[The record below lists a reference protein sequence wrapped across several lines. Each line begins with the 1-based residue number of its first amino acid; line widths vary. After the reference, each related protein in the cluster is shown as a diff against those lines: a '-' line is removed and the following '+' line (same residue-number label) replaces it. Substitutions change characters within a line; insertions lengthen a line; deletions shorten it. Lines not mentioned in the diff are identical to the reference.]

1 MIRYYFENTPKIKR
15 LDTSVKK
22 WIKNV
27 IEINGKSVGSINYVF
42 CDNEY
47 LLEINKKYLNHYYF
61 TDVITFDYN
70 QKEFI
75 AGDIFISIDMVRE
88 NSMNYK
94 VDFIEELLRV
104 MVHGILHLLG
114 FGDKNRSEKNKMR
127 QMENKWLEM
136 FFNNK

>member
-1 MIRYYFENTPKIKR
+1 MIRYYYESTPKIKR

-27 IEINGKSVGSINYVF
+27 IELNGKSVGSINYVF

-47 LLEINKKYLNHYYF
+47 LLEINKKYLNHNYF
-61 TDVITFDYN
+61 TDVITFNYN
-70 QKEFI
+70 QKNFI

-88 NSMNYK
+88 NSINYK
-94 VDFIEELLRV
+94 VDFSEELLRV

-114 FGDKNRSEKNKMR
+114 FGDKNRSERNKMR
-127 QMENKWLEM
+127 QMEDMCLKM

>member
-1 MIRYYFENTPKIKR
+1 VIRYYFENTPKIKR

-47 LLEINKKYLNHYYF
+47 LLEFNKKYLNHYYF

-88 NSMNYK
+88 NSMNHK

-127 QMENKWLEM
+127 QMENKCLEM